1 MKKLVFLANV
11 KELYLIFL
19 ITNKYYS
26 NFLNFF
32 KKSTK
37 ITYEELFFRGVISE
51 TVRASQYLSR
61 FFNVIIL
68 YFTWK
73 INEKESI

>member
-1 MKKLVFLANV
+1 MRKLVFLANV

-32 KKSTK
+32 RKSTK
-37 ITYEELFFRGVISE
+37 IIYEELLFRGVISE
-51 TVRASQYLSR
+51 TVRASQYLSH

-68 YFTWK
+68 YFT
-73 INEKESI
+73 

>member
-37 ITYEELFFRGVISE
+37 ITYEELLFRGVISE

-73 INEKESI
+73 INEKESS

>member
-1 MKKLVFLANV
+1 MRKLVFLANV

-73 INEKESI
+73 IKEKESI